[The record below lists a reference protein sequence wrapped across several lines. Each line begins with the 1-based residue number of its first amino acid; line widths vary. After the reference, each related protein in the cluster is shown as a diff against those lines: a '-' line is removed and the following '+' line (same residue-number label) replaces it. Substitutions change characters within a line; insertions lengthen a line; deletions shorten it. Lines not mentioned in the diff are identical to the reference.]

1 MKKIRKT
8 LALALCAL
16 GTGLV
21 ASGGEAAGRLE
32 LTPCAKEKH
41 EGFPA
46 DARCGIYEV
55 WENRATKKGRKIPL
69 QVVVL
74 PARGPNRLPDPVIYL
89 AGGPGDSAVKE
100 GVYLGQDF
108 DKLLERRDF
117 LLVDLRGTGLSRGLY
132 CTELQGAVGVQGFLD
147 DFLPTDRIHACRDR
161 LKKEVDLA
169 WYTSDAAI
177 DDVEEVRAALG
188 YGPANLLA
196 GSYGTRSALVYLR
209 RHPKSVR
216 TATLLG
222 VVAPDERYPL
232 ELARSTQTALDGLIA
247 ECEGDPACRKAFPK
261 LREETAAV
269 LRQVTAQPV
278 GVQVTNP
285 KTGEPFELRLGR
297 SAVAQTL
304 RYMLY
309 SPAGAALVPL
319 QIHLAAQ
326 GDWKP
331 LAQSAHFYG
340 GIMTSTSDGYYQ
352 SVACAE
358 DVAFIREEQIAPA
371 VAGTFLGDFRV
382 RKQQAACEGWPTR
395 DLGPEIQQP
404 VVSDVPVLVISG
416 ERDPATPASAGEKV
430 VRTLKRGR
438 HLVVADAA
446 HSTRGMEGTD
456 CLTDLMVSFIERGS
470 AEKLDASCIAR
481 IRRPD
486 FFVSAG
492 EPEVKVARAE
502 LEKLVGSYK
511 DAKSGLGAKVDLVGD
526 RLRVTFPD
534 SGEPFLLIPTSPT
547 RFRFETLAGEGLE
560 FVVSGGRATGVRQTG
575 PGRSDLVLPRE

>member
-8 LALALCAL
+8 LALCAL
-16 GTGLV
+16 GIGL
-21 ASGGEAAGRLE
+21 AAGEAEAAGRLE
-32 LTPCAKEKH
+32 LAPCAQEKKH

-55 WENRATKKGRKIPL
+55 WENRDAKKGRKIPL

-74 PARGPNRLPDPVIYL
+74 PARGKDRLPDPVIYF
-89 AGGPGDSAVKE
+89 AGGPGDSSVQE
-100 GVYLGQDF
+100 GVYVAQEL
-108 DKLLERRDF
+108 DKLRDRRDI
-117 LLVDLRGTGLSRGLY
+117 LLVDLRGTGKSGGLF
-132 CTELQGAVGVQGFLD
+132 CPELQGTVGVQGFLD

-188 YGPANLLA
+188 YGPANLVG

-216 TATLLG
+216 TATLQG
-222 VVAPDERYPL
+222 VVSPDELYPL
-232 ELARSTQTALDGLIA
+232 GLARAAQTVLDGLIT

-269 LRQVTAQPV
+269 LRQVTAEPV
-278 GVQVTNP
+278 RAQLTDP

-297 SAVAQTL
+297 SGVAQTL

-340 GIMTSTSDGYYQ
+340 GIKTFTSDGFYQ

-404 VVSDVPVLVISG
+404 VVSDISVLAISG

-430 VRTLKRGR
+430 VRTLKRGH
-438 HLVVADAA
+438 HLVVTDGA
-446 HSTRGMEGTD
+446 HGMRGMKGTD
-456 CLTDLMVSFIERGS
+456 CLSDLMVSFVEAG
-470 AEKLDASCIAR
+470 EKLDTSCVAGM
-481 IRRPD
+481 RRPD
-486 FFVSAG
+486 FVLTLG
-492 EPEVKVARAE
+492 DPEVQVARAE
-502 LEKLVGSYK
+502 LEKLAGSYK
-511 DAKSGLGAKVDLVGD
+511 DEASGLSAKVDLLGD

-534 SGEPFLLIPTSPT
+534 SSKPFLLIPTSPT
-547 RFRFETLAGEGLE
+547 RFRFEGMIGEGLE
-560 FVVSGGRATGVRQTG
+560 FVVAGGRAIGMRQTG
-575 PGRSDLVLPRE
+575 PGRPDLVIKREE

>member
-1 MKKIRKT
+1 MRKIRY
-8 LALALCAL
+8 AVAVAGCAL
-16 GTGLV
+16 GISLI

-32 LTPCAKEKH
+32 LTPCAKDKH

-55 WENRATKKGRKIPL
+55 WENRDAKKGRKIPL

-74 PARGPNRLPDPVIYL
+74 PARGANPLPDPVIYF
-89 AGGPGDSAVKE
+89 AGGPGDSSVQE
-100 GVYLGQDF
+100 GVYVGLELY
-108 DKLLERRDF
+108 KLRDRRDI
-117 LLVDLRGTGLSRGLY
+117 LLVDLRGTGKSGGLF
-132 CTELQGAVGVQGFLD
+132 CTELKGAVGVQGFLD
-147 DFLPTDRIHACRDR
+147 DFLPTERIHACRDR
-161 LKKEVDLA
+161 LKKSVDLS

-177 DDVEEVRAALG
+177 DDVEEVRVALG
-188 YGPANLLA
+188 YGPANIMG

-232 ELARSTQTALDGLIA
+232 ELARSTQTALDGLIT
-247 ECEGDPACRKAFPK
+247 ECEGDPACGKAFPK
-261 LREETAAV
+261 LREEAAAV
-269 LRQVTAQPV
+269 LRQITAEPV
-278 GVQVTNP
+278 RVQLTDP
-285 KTGEPFELRLGR
+285 KTGAPVELRLGR
-297 SAVAQTL
+297 TGVAQTI

-319 QIHLAAQ
+319 QIHRAAQ

-331 LAQSAHFYG
+331 LARSAQLYG
-340 GIMTSTSDGYYQ
+340 GIMISTSDGFYQ
-352 SVACAE
+352 SVTCSE

-382 RKQQAACEGWPTR
+382 RKQMAACEGWPTR
-395 DLGPEIQQP
+395 NLGPEIQQP
-404 VVSDVPVLVISG
+404 VVSDVPVLAISG

-438 HLVVADAA
+438 HLLIADAA
-446 HSTRGMEGTD
+446 HSTRGMEGTE
-456 CLTDLMVSFIERGS
+456 CLTDLMVGFIETGS
-470 AEKLDASCIAR
+470 AEKLDTSCITR
-481 IRRPD
+481 IRRPE
-486 FFVSAG
+486 FVLSDG

-511 DAKSGLGAKVDLVGD
+511 DAKTGLGAKIDLLGD

-547 RFRFETLAGEGLE
+547 RFRFEAIVGEGLE
-560 FVVSGGRATGVRQTG
+560 FVIAGGRATGVRQIG
-575 PGRSDLVLPRE
+575 PGRPDLVMKRE